1 MAKWLD
7 IKGPV
12 VADTVYAD
20 STLVAKDVAFT
31 LPGIEF
37 LTADVQAM
45 GNMTVPLIGLLENM
59 ELSITKIGVDN
70 GLRRMNRLKK
80 QSFEFRW
87 VQNVVKSDGSTATEG
102 CKAFVR
108 TMPGSFPELGVEVG
122 SATEA
127 ENTYNVTR
135 LQIYANGVEICCVDR
150 LAQILRI
157 NGEDYMS
164 QIEEIQDE
172 QKKCAEMIEQ
182 ARELQQ
188 QAKQGGESHCTTM
201 PQEMKDFF
209 TQRGL
214 SWDTA
219 GSDDLHNAD
228 EWDYNLKSL
237 TNYQEQIGNKTQTL
251 MVYLQ
256 DFIGQ
261 YNSYQQGASSAISEA
276 NQTLST
282 IARGQ

>member
-122 SATEA
+122 SAIRSREHLAT
-127 ENTYNVTR
+127 VTR

-164 QIEEIQDE
+164 QI
-172 QKKCAEMIEQ
+172 
-182 ARELQQ
+182 
-188 QAKQGGESHCTTM
+188 
-201 PQEMKDFF
+201 
-209 TQRGL
+209 
-214 SWDTA
+214 
-219 GSDDLHNAD
+219 N
-228 EWDYNLKSL
+228 NLL
-237 TNYQEQIGNKTQTL
+237 
-251 MVYLQ
+251 
-256 DFIGQ
+256 
-261 YNSYQQGASSAISEA
+261 
-276 NQTLST
+276 
-282 IARGQ
+282 

>member
-108 TMPGSFPELGVEVG
+108 TMPGHSRAGRRSRQRNRSREH
-122 SATEA
+122 
-127 ENTYNVTR
+127 
-135 LQIYANGVEICCVDR
+135 LQRDKAPD
-150 LAQILRI
+150 LR
-157 NGEDYMS
+157 
-164 QIEEIQDE
+164 
-172 QKKCAEMIEQ
+172 K
-182 ARELQQ
+182 R
-188 QAKQGGESHCTTM
+188 
-201 PQEMKDFF
+201 
-209 TQRGL
+209 RR
-214 SWDTA
+214 
-219 GSDDLHNAD
+219 DL
-228 EWDYNLKSL
+228 L
-237 TNYQEQIGNKTQTL
+237 
-251 MVYLQ
+251 
-256 DFIGQ
+256 
-261 YNSYQQGASSAISEA
+261 
-276 NQTLST
+276 
-282 IARGQ
+282 R